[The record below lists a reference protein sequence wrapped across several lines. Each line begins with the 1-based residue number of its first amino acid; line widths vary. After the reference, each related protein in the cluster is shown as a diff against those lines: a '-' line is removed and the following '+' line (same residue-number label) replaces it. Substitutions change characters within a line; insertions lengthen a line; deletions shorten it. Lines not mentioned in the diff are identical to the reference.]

1 MKNKEYLNIVFNKL
15 YLLLKSYDL
24 AAKDLHLVNNTFKFI
39 LNSDNIL
46 RDLFVLS
53 SVNKL
58 DAFVNYVLF
67 ILKKVDEEKINYN
80 NLSYNID
87 TDSKF
92 LEKEIINYFS
102 VEPKKIAEKE
112 SKKPEIT
119 KPLTKEIEIVD
130 EYIDETIA
138 DFYNNTDD
146 DTDNI
151 ITDENFISKRNNLEL
166 VEVERNDEDL
176 NAVFNLPESNSIE
189 ESLVENEIAEAIPE
203 NYTNES
209 DVNDFSSYDENIIN
223 ENEFKSEAEKFT
235 EETVAADY
243 DVNTIS
249 EEKETAVQS
258 DNSYWDA
265 VEDELTDEAIE
276 EKTAEIYE
284 EEAEEITE
292 EKPVIED
299 TADKII
305 EATEQKTDITA
316 EEKLREELKD
326 SETENKQKDLIEN
339 AEDVIEENKPETK
352 EIVLEKIET
361 VQEEMLFDAPELNEN
376 EFKESITAPEE
387 QKKEHEKEIKKEIEE
402 EKLIEESVERENEQI
417 AASLKEESS
426 KDEKKEIGD
435 YFEEKISQENTEK
448 KTEEKIK
455 EQKEENI
462 EQANE
467 EFIQYENYVLR
478 TNDELKFDFERMMEF
493 AKRLNKNYD
502 ERNLIIKDVIDKTS
516 FLENCSRELSLEVI
530 TNIYE
535 TFKLSFEKIS
545 DGKYDLSE
553 ETLTIFI
560 ESLSLV
566 ESLLKGDDYLAYDT
580 LIKSLDKLRKSLLK
594 EKKQKVQAEQK
605 QSDEKSAESLLS
617 NLYPDEHKLFIANNI
632 RRKISD
638 IEKIFNSLN
647 DIDSNYVQIEA
658 LNILISNLNNFK
670 ELVGYANTIQL
681 ASLAKVAEGGYI
693 LIKYLQNY
701 RKDPTEEIWKET
713 FKYIIYVMR
722 LLIINK
728 PVEDLDLF
736 ISYLNEPIKIYLSKE
751 NK

>member
-92 LEKEIINYFS
+92 LEKEVINYFS

-112 SKKPEIT
+112 VKKPEIT

-138 DFYNNTDD
+138 DFYNNSDD

-166 VEVERNDEDL
+166 VEVDRNDEDL

-223 ENEFKSEAEKFT
+223 EAEFKSETEKFT

-249 EEKETAVQS
+249 EEKETAAQS

-265 VEDELTDEAIE
+265 VEDELIDEAIE
-276 EKTAEIYE
+276 EKSAEIYE

-305 EATEQKTDITA
+305 EATEQKTEITA

-339 AEDVIEENKPETK
+339 AEDVIEEIKPETK

-376 EFKESITAPEE
+376 EFKESITSQKEQKNE
-387 QKKEHEKEIKKEIEE
+387 QKKEQEKEIVE

>member
-102 VEPKKIAEKE
+102 VEPKKITEKE
-112 SKKPEIT
+112 IKKVET
-119 KPLTKEIEIVD
+119 SKPLSKEIEVVD

-176 NAVFNLPESNSIE
+176 NAVFNLPETNSIE
-189 ESLVENEIAEAIPE
+189 ESLVENEIAEAIPDS
-203 NYTNES
+203 YSNES
-209 DVNDFSSYDENIIN
+209 DINDFSSYDENIIN
-223 ENEFKSEAEKFT
+223 EAEFKSEAEKFN

-243 DVNTIS
+243 DANTIS
-249 EEKETAVQS
+249 EEKETPVQS

-265 VEDELTDEAIE
+265 VEEELLDEAIE
-276 EKTAEIYE
+276 EKTTEIYE
-284 EEAEEITE
+284 EETEEITE
-292 EKPVIED
+292 EKPVIPEIPVTID
-299 TADKII
+299 EPVINSDEK
-305 EATEQKTDITA
+305 TEITA
-316 EEKLREELKD
+316 EEKLREELKG
-326 SETENKQKDLIEN
+326 SEI
-339 AEDVIEENKPETK
+339 EDVIEENKPGTK
-352 EIVLEKIET
+352 EIILEKIET

-376 EFKESITAPEE
+376 EFKESIISPEE
-387 QKKEHEKEIKKEIEE
+387 QKNDHEKEIEKETAEEIEE
-402 EKLIEESVERENEQI
+402 EKLIEESVVRENEQI
-417 AASLKEESS
+417 AASLKEES
-426 KDEKKEIGD
+426 KKHEKKEIGD
-435 YFEEKISQENTEK
+435 YFEEKISEE

-736 ISYLNEPIKIYLSKE
+736 ISYLNEPIKIYLSRE

>member
-1 MKNKEYLNIVFNKL
+1 
-15 YLLLKSYDL
+15 
-24 AAKDLHLVNNTFKFI
+24 
-39 LNSDNIL
+39 
-46 RDLFVLS
+46 VLS

-102 VEPKKIAEKE
+102 VEPKKITEKE
-112 SKKPEIT
+112 IKKVET
-119 KPLTKEIEIVD
+119 SKPLSKETEVVD

-138 DFYNNTDD
+138 DFYNNADD

-166 VEVERNDEDL
+166 VEVERNDEDQ
-176 NAVFNLPESNSIE
+176 NAVFNLPETNSIE
-189 ESLVENEIAEAIPE
+189 ESLVENEIAEAIPDS
-203 NYTNES
+203 YSNES
-209 DVNDFSSYDENIIN
+209 DINDFSSYDENIIN
-223 ENEFKSEAEKFT
+223 EAEFKSEAEKFND
-235 EETVAADY
+235 ETVAADY

-265 VEDELTDEAIE
+265 VEEELLDEAIE
-276 EKTAEIYE
+276 EKTTEIYE
-284 EEAEEITE
+284 EETEEITE
-292 EKPVIED
+292 DKPVIPEIPDTIDEKPVINSEE
-299 TADKII
+299 K
-305 EATEQKTDITA
+305 TEITT
-316 EEKLREELKD
+316 EEKLREELKG
-326 SETENKQKDLIEN
+326 SEI
-339 AEDVIEENKPETK
+339 EDVIEEDKPGAK
-352 EIVLEKIET
+352 EIILEKTET

-376 EFKESITAPEE
+376 EFKESITSPEE
-387 QKKEHEKEIKKEIEE
+387 QKNEHEKEIEKETAEEIEE
-402 EKLIEESVERENEQI
+402 EKLIEESVVRENKLI
-417 AASLKEESS
+417 AAASKEEEI
-426 KDEKKEIGD
+426 KENKKEIGD
-435 YFEEKISQENTEK
+435 YFEEKIPEEK
-448 KTEEKIK
+448 SEDKIK

>member
-87 TDSKF
+87 ADSKF

-112 SKKPEIT
+112 IKKPEIT
-119 KPLTKEIEIVD
+119 KPLAKEIEVVD

-138 DFYNNTDD
+138 DFYNNADD

-223 ENEFKSEAEKFT
+223 EAEFKSETEKFT

-276 EKTAEIYE
+276 EKTAEIYD

-305 EATEQKTDITA
+305 EATEQKTEITA

-339 AEDVIEENKPETK
+339 AEDVIEEIKPETK
-352 EIVLEKIET
+352 EIFLEKIET

-387 QKKEHEKEIKKEIEE
+387 QKKEKEKEIEKETVE

>member
-87 TDSKF
+87 ADSKF

-112 SKKPEIT
+112 VKKPEIT

-138 DFYNNTDD
+138 DFYNNSDD

-166 VEVERNDEDL
+166 VEVDRNDEDL

-223 ENEFKSEAEKFT
+223 EAEFKSETEKFT

-258 DNSYWDA
+258 DSSYWDA

-284 EEAEEITE
+284 EETEEITE

-305 EATEQKTDITA
+305 EATEQKTEITA

-339 AEDVIEENKPETK
+339 AEDVIEEIKPETK

-376 EFKESITAPEE
+376 EFKESITSQEE
-387 QKKEHEKEIKKEIEE
+387 QKKEQEKEIEKETVE

>member
-87 TDSKF
+87 ADSKF

-112 SKKPEIT
+112 IKKPEIT

-138 DFYNNTDD
+138 DFYNNADD
-146 DTDNI
+146 DTENI

-249 EEKETAVQS
+249 EEKETAAKS

-276 EKTAEIYE
+276 DKTAEIYE

-376 EFKESITAPEE
+376 EFKESITSQEE
-387 QKKEHEKEIKKEIEE
+387 QKKEQEKEIEKETVE

-435 YFEEKISQENTEK
+435 YFEEKVSET

>member
-24 AAKDLHLVNNTFKFI
+24 AAKDLHLVNNTLKFI

-67 ILKKVDEEKINYN
+67 ILKKVEEEKINYN

-102 VEPKKIAEKE
+102 VEPKKIEEKE
-112 SKKPEIT
+112 IKKFET
-119 KPLTKEIEIVD
+119 KPAVKEVIEEN

-138 DFYNNTDD
+138 DFYNSTDD

-151 ITDENFISKRNNLEL
+151 ITDENFVSKRNNLEL
-166 VEVERNDEDL
+166 VEVERHDDDL
-176 NAVFNLPESNSIE
+176 NAVFNLPETHSIE
-189 ESLVENEIAEAIPE
+189 ETAIENETSETIPE
-203 NYTNES
+203 SFSNEN
-209 DVNDFSSYDENIIN
+209 DLNDFSSYDENVIN
-223 ENEFKSEAEKFT
+223 ENEFKSESEKFT
-235 EETVAADY
+235 EETTGSDY
-243 DVNTIS
+243 DAAVIS
-249 EEKETAVQS
+249 EEKESLNTS
-258 DNSYWDA
+258 NSSYWD
-265 VEDELTDEAIE
+265 VTDEEELMKEELDDAVIE
-276 EKTAEIYE
+276 EKSEEIYE
-284 EEAEEITE
+284 EETEEITE
-292 EKPVIED
+292 DKPVVAEASD
-299 TADKII
+299 TVDENTEEII
-305 EATEQKTDITA
+305 KESST
-316 EEKLREELKD
+316 EEKKD
-326 SETENKQKDLIEN
+326 EDIIQTETEGEK
-339 AEDVIEENKPETK
+339 KPETK
-352 EIVLEKIET
+352 EIALEKIEP
-361 VQEEMLFDAPELNEN
+361 VQSEMLFDAPELNES
-376 EFKESITAPEE
+376 EFKQDLASKQENKAEGKP
-387 QKKEHEKEIKKEIEE
+387 
-402 EKLIEESVERENEQI
+402 IEESVEQKNEQI
-417 AASLKEESS
+417 AASLKEKSLTE
-426 KDEKKEIGD
+426 DKKETGD
-435 YFEEKISQENTEK
+435 YFEEKISEE

-535 TFKLSFEKIS
+535 TFKLSFEKIA

-553 ETLTIFI
+553 ETLGIFI
-560 ESLSLV
+560 ESLSLI

-605 QSDEKSAESLLS
+605 QTEEKSAESMLS

-647 DIDSNYVQIEA
+647 DIESNYVQIEA
-658 LNILISNLNNFK
+658 LNILNSNLNNFK

-681 ASLAKVAEGGYI
+681 SSLAKVAEGGYI

>member
-24 AAKDLHLVNNTFKFI
+24 AAKELHLVNNTFKFI

-53 SVNKL
+53 SVNKM
-58 DAFVNYVLF
+58 DAFVNYILF

-87 TDSKF
+87 ADSKF

-112 SKKPEIT
+112 IRKAETS
-119 KPLTKEIEIVD
+119 KPLIREIETVD
-130 EYIDETIA
+130 EYVDETIA
-138 DFYNNTDD
+138 DFYNNADD
-146 DTDNI
+146 DTENI
-151 ITDENFISKRNNLEL
+151 ITDENFISKRKNLEL
-166 VEVERNDEDL
+166 VEVDRNDDES

-189 ESLVENEIAEAIPE
+189 ESLVENEIAETIQD
-203 NYTNES
+203 NYSNES
-209 DVNDFSSYDENIIN
+209 DANDFSSYDENVIN
-223 ENEFKSEAEKFT
+223 ENEFKSETEKFT
-235 EETVAADY
+235 EETISADY
-243 DVNTIS
+243 DTGTIS
-249 EEKETAVQS
+249 EEKETLTTS
-258 DNSYWDA
+258 DSSYWDVPA
-265 VEDELTDEAIE
+265 EDLIE
-276 EKTAEIYE
+276 EKTKEIYDE
-284 EEAEEITE
+284 ETEEITE
-292 EKPVIED
+292 DKPVIPEMPE
-299 TADKII
+299 IP
-305 EATEQKTDITA
+305 
-316 EEKLREELKD
+316 EEKIETITEEKADEKAKD
-326 SETENKQKDLIEN
+326 SDTVEPQEKDTEEK
-339 AEDVIEENKPETK
+339 KPETK
-352 EIVLEKIET
+352 EIILEKTET

-376 EFKESITAPEE
+376 EFKQGEEE
-387 QKKEHEKEIKKEIEE
+387 QISIEE
-402 EKLIEESVERENEQI
+402 KPQEENVESKTEQI
-417 AASLKEESS
+417 AASLEE
-426 KDEKKEIGD
+426 ETVGEYKKEIGD
-435 YFEEKISQENTEK
+435 YFEEKT
-448 KTEEKIK
+448 TEEKIK
-455 EQKEENI
+455 EQKEDNI

-478 TNDELKFDFERMMEF
+478 TNEELKYDFERMMEF

-502 ERNLIIKDVIDKTS
+502 ERNLIVKDVIDKTS

-535 TFKLSFEKIS
+535 TFKLSFEKIA

-560 ESLSLV
+560 ESLSLI

-594 EKKQKVQAEQK
+594 ERKQKAQAEQK
-605 QSDEKSAESLLS
+605 QNEEKSAENTLT

-647 DIDSNYVQIEA
+647 DIESNYVQIEA
-658 LNILISNLNNFK
+658 LTILTSNLNNFK

-681 ASLAKVAEGGYI
+681 GSLAKVAEGGYI

-713 FKYIIYVMR
+713 FKYITYVMR
-722 LLIINK
+722 LLVINK

>member
-87 TDSKF
+87 ADSKF

-112 SKKPEIT
+112 IKKPEIT

-138 DFYNNTDD
+138 DFYNNADD
-146 DTDNI
+146 DTENI

-249 EEKETAVQS
+249 EEKETAAKS

-276 EKTAEIYE
+276 DKTAEIYE

-376 EFKESITAPEE
+376 EFKESITSQEE
-387 QKKEHEKEIKKEIEE
+387 QKKEQEKEIEKETVE

-435 YFEEKISQENTEK
+435 YFEEKVSET

-594 EKKQKVQAEQK
+594 EKKQKVQAERK

>member
-1 MKNKEYLNIVFNKL
+1 MKNKEYLHIVFNKL
-15 YLLLKSYDL
+15 YLVLKSYDL
-24 AAKDLHLVNNTFKFI
+24 ASKDLHLVNNTFKFI

-58 DAFVNYVLF
+58 DSFVNYVLF
-67 ILKKVDEEKINYN
+67 ILKKIEEEKINYN

-87 TDSKF
+87 TDAKF
-92 LEKEIINYFS
+92 LEKEIISYFS
-102 VEPKKIAEKE
+102 VEPKKIEEKE
-112 SKKPEIT
+112 IRKTDTS
-119 KPLTKEIEIVD
+119 KPLTKNIIEE

-138 DFYNNTDD
+138 DFYNSSDD
-146 DTDNI
+146 DTDNSI
-151 ITDENFISKRNNLEL
+151 NENFAGKRGNLEL
-166 VEVERNDEDL
+166 LEVERSDEDI
-176 NAVFNLPESNSIE
+176 NAVFSLPESKNDETIENS
-189 ESLVENEIAEAIPE
+189 LLENEIEETTEESFSGEPDF
-203 NYTNES
+203 NE
-209 DVNDFSSYDENIIN
+209 YDESIIN
-223 ENEFKSEAEKFT
+223 EAEFKSETEKFT
-235 EETVAADY
+235 EETIPADY
-243 DVNTIS
+243 DSSVIS
-249 EEKETAVQS
+249 EEKQRPDTS
-258 DNSYWDA
+258 DNSYWDIPD
-265 VEDELTDEAIE
+265 EELTE
-276 EKTAEIYE
+276 EKTE
-284 EEAEEITE
+284 EVYDEETEEITE
-292 EKPVIED
+292 EAPVIEESHLSISNSTVETGEVKETPESEKIND
-299 TADKII
+299 ESADLVNNEI
-305 EATEQKTDITA
+305 
-316 EEKLREELKD
+316 LKPAA
-326 SETENKQKDLIEN
+326 KK
-339 AEDVIEENKPETK
+339 
-352 EIVLEKIET
+352 IVLEDTEPA
-361 VQEEMLFDAPELNEN
+361 QSEMQFDAPELNER
-376 EFKESITAPEE
+376 EFKQTD
-387 QKKEHEKEIKKEIEE
+387 KEKAALKEADDK
-402 EKLIEESVERENEQI
+402 NT
-417 AASLKEESS
+417 EESS
-426 KDEKKEIGD
+426 LQNNTEEKKSIDD
-435 YFEEKISQENTEK
+435 YFEKPEEKISNEK
-448 KTEEKIK
+448 INEQNEEKREEKI
-455 EQKEENI
+455 EE
-462 EQANE
+462 ANE

-478 TNDELKFDFERMMEF
+478 TNEELKFDFEKMMEF

-560 ESLSLV
+560 ESLSLI
-566 ESLLKGDDYLAYDT
+566 ESLLKGDDYLAYDS

-605 QSDEKSAESLLS
+605 QNEEKSAENTLT

-632 RRKISD
+632 RKKISD

-647 DIDSNYVQIEA
+647 DIESNYVQIEA
-658 LNILISNLNNFK
+658 LTILNANLNNFK
-670 ELVGYANTIQL
+670 ELVSYANTIQL
-681 ASLAKVAEGGYI
+681 GSLAKVSEGGYI

-713 FKYIIYVMR
+713 FKYITYVMR

>member
-24 AAKDLHLVNNTFKFI
+24 AVKDLHLVNSTFKFI

-58 DAFVNYVLF
+58 DSFVNYVLF

-102 VEPKKIAEKE
+102 VEPKKIPEKE
-112 SKKPEIT
+112 TKKVET
-119 KPLTKEIEIVD
+119 VKPPMKSLIEEKD

-138 DFYNNTDD
+138 DFYNSSDD

-151 ITDENFISKRNNLEL
+151 ITDENFASKRGNLEL
-166 VEVERNDEDL
+166 IEVDRQDDDI
-176 NAVFNLPESNSIE
+176 NAVYNLPETKSID
-189 ESLVENEIAEAIPE
+189 ESLENSLIENETKELV
-203 NYTNES
+203 TES
-209 DVNDFSSYDENIIN
+209 FSTENDFSEYDDSVIN
-223 ENEFKSEAEKFT
+223 EAEFKSEAEKFT
-235 EETVAADY
+235 EETVTPEY
-243 DVNTIS
+243 DAGII
-249 EEKETAVQS
+249 EEKEKINTS
-258 DNSYWDA
+258 DSSYWD
-265 VEDELTDEAIE
+265 VPDEELQQELTE
-276 EKTAEIYE
+276 ENAEEIYE
-284 EEAEEITE
+284 EETEDIVESKPVVTEETGLTIATAETTDAKDTTEVSNKIEGEDVLAEEI
-292 EKPVIED
+292 I
-299 TADKII
+299 
-305 EATEQKTDITA
+305 ATEIITV
-316 EEKLREELKD
+316 K
-326 SETENKQKDLIEN
+326 ETEKGI
-339 AEDVIEENKPETK
+339 VITDEVILEEPGT
-352 EIVLEKIET
+352 I
-361 VQEEMLFDAPELNEN
+361 QSEMQFDAPELNETD
-376 EFKESITAPEE
+376 FKQSLD
-387 QKKEHEKEIKKEIEE
+387 EKQIE
-402 EKLIEESVERENEQI
+402 EKLEEESLARDNEQI
-417 AASLKEESS
+417 AASLSSEVPIEE
-426 KDEKKEIGD
+426 KIEEKKDIGD
-435 YFEEKISQENTEK
+435 YFET
-448 KTEEKIK
+448 TEEKVSKEKTSEKKIN
-455 EQKEENI
+455 EQKEEKI
-462 EQANE
+462 EEANE

-502 ERNLIIKDVIDKTS
+502 ERNLIIKDVIDKTA

-535 TFKLSFEKIS
+535 TFKLSFEKIA

-560 ESLSLV
+560 ESLSLI
-566 ESLLKGDDYLAYDT
+566 ESLLKGDDYLAYDS

-594 EKKQKVQAEQK
+594 ERKQKVQAEQK
-605 QSDEKSAESLLS
+605 QSEEKSADNTMT

-647 DIDSNYVQIEA
+647 DIESNYVQIEA
-658 LNILISNLNNFK
+658 LNILNSNLSNFK

-681 ASLAKVAEGGYI
+681 VSLAKVSEGGYI

-713 FKYIIYVMR
+713 FKYITYVMR

>member
-102 VEPKKIAEKE
+102 VEPKKITEKE
-112 SKKPEIT
+112 IKKVEIS
-119 KPLTKEIEIVD
+119 KPLTKEIETVD

-138 DFYNNTDD
+138 DFYNNADD

-176 NAVFNLPESNSIE
+176 NAVFNLPETDSIE
-189 ESLVENEIAEAIPE
+189 ESLVENEIADAIPDNYSE
-203 NYTNES
+203 NYSNES
-209 DVNDFSSYDENIIN
+209 DIKDFSSYDENIIN
-223 ENEFKSEAEKFT
+223 EAEFKSEAEKFS
-235 EETVAADY
+235 EETAAADY

-249 EEKETAVQS
+249 EEKETVVQS

-265 VEDELTDEAIE
+265 VEEGLLDEAIE
-276 EKTAEIYE
+276 EKTAEVYE
-284 EEAEEITE
+284 EETEEITE
-292 EKPVIED
+292 EKPVIPEIPV
-299 TADKII
+299 TIGEKPAINSEEK
-305 EATEQKTDITA
+305 TEITA
-316 EEKLREELKD
+316 EEKLRGELKD
-326 SETENKQKDLIEN
+326 SEF
-339 AEDVIEENKPETK
+339 EDVIEEDKTGTK
-352 EIVLEKIET
+352 EIILEKTET

-376 EFKESITAPEE
+376 EFKESIATSEE
-387 QKKEHEKEIKKEIEE
+387 QKKEQEKEIEE
-402 EKLIEESVERENEQI
+402 EKLIEESVGRENEQI

-435 YFEEKISQENTEK
+435 YFEEKIS
-448 KTEEKIK
+448 EEKIEEKLK

-560 ESLSLV
+560 ESLSLI

>member
-67 ILKKVDEEKINYN
+67 ILKKVEEEKINYN

-87 TDSKF
+87 ADSKY

-112 SKKPEIT
+112 IKKPEVT
-119 KPLTKEIEIVD
+119 KPLTKDIEVVD

-138 DFYNNTDD
+138 DFYNNADD

-176 NAVFNLPESNSIE
+176 NAVFNLPESNSID
-189 ESLVENEIAEAIPE
+189 ESLVENEIAETVQE
-203 NYTNES
+203 NYTNEN

-235 EETVAADY
+235 EEVTTADY
-243 DVNTIS
+243 DSSVIS
-249 EEKETAVQS
+249 EEKESLTTT
-258 DNSYWDA
+258 DNSYWD
-265 VEDELTDEAIE
+265 VIEDEVLE
-276 EKTAEIYE
+276 EKSDEIYDE
-284 EEAEEITE
+284 ETEEITE
-292 EKPVIED
+292 EKPVIENVN
-299 TADKII
+299 DKTI
-305 EATEQKTDITA
+305 EAAEQKTEITA
-316 EEKLREELKD
+316 EEKLREELKG
-326 SETENKQKDLIEN
+326 SGTEIVTEETKEDLT
-339 AEDVIEENKPETK
+339 EEKKPETK
-352 EIVLEKIET
+352 EIILEKAESN
-361 VQEEMLFDAPELNEN
+361 QEEILFDAPELNESD
-376 EFKESITAPEE
+376 FKQSIELPD
-387 QKKEHEKEIKKEIEE
+387 
-402 EKLIEESVERENEQI
+402 EQI
-417 AASLKEESS
+417 AASLETEKIE
-426 KDEKKEIGD
+426 DEKKEIGD
-435 YFEEKISQENTEK
+435 FFEEKIPDEK
-448 KTEEKIK
+448 TDEKINEKIK

-560 ESLSLV
+560 DSLSLI
-566 ESLLKGDDYLAYDT
+566 ESLLKGDDYLAYDS

-605 QSDEKSAESLLS
+605 QNEEKSAESLLS

-647 DIDSNYVQIEA
+647 DIESNYVQIEA

-751 NK
+751 SK

>member
-87 TDSKF
+87 ADSKF

-112 SKKPEIT
+112 IKKPEIT
-119 KPLTKEIEIVD
+119 KPLTKDIEVVD

-176 NAVFNLPESNSIE
+176 NAVFNLPETNSIE
-189 ESLVENEIAEAIPE
+189 ESLVENEIAEPIPE
-203 NYTNES
+203 NYSNES
-209 DVNDFSSYDENIIN
+209 DVNDFSSYDENTIN

-249 EEKETAVQS
+249 EEKETAAQS

-265 VEDELTDEAIE
+265 VEDELIDEAIE

-284 EEAEEITE
+284 EEAEEISE

-305 EATEQKTDITA
+305 EAIEQKTEITA

-326 SETENKQKDLIEN
+326 SETENKQKDLKEY

-376 EFKESITAPEE
+376 EFKESITSSEE
-387 QKKEHEKEIKKEIEE
+387 QKKEIVE

-417 AASLKEESS
+417 AASLKEEN
-426 KDEKKEIGD
+426 KKEEKKEIGD

-478 TNDELKFDFERMMEF
+478 TNGELKFDFERMMEF

>member
-102 VEPKKIAEKE
+102 VEPKKITEKE
-112 SKKPEIT
+112 IKKVET
-119 KPLTKEIEIVD
+119 SKPLSKEIEVVD

-176 NAVFNLPESNSIE
+176 NAVFNLPETNSIE
-189 ESLVENEIAEAIPE
+189 ESLVENEIAEAIPDS
-203 NYTNES
+203 YSNES
-209 DVNDFSSYDENIIN
+209 DINDFSSYDENIIN
-223 ENEFKSEAEKFT
+223 EAEFKSEAEKFN

-249 EEKETAVQS
+249 EEKETPVQS

-265 VEDELTDEAIE
+265 VEEELLDEEIE
-276 EKTAEIYE
+276 EKTTEIYE
-284 EEAEEITE
+284 EETEEITE
-292 EKPVIED
+292 DKPVIPEIPVTID
-299 TADKII
+299 EPVINSEEK
-305 EATEQKTDITA
+305 TEITA
-316 EEKLREELKD
+316 EEKLREELNG
-326 SETENKQKDLIEN
+326 SET
-339 AEDVIEENKPETK
+339 EDVIEENKPGAK
-352 EIVLEKIET
+352 EIILEKIET

-376 EFKESITAPEE
+376 EFKESITSPEE
-387 QKKEHEKEIKKEIEE
+387 QKNEHEKEIEKETTEEIEE
-402 EKLIEESVERENEQI
+402 EKLIEESVVRENKLI
-417 AASLKEESS
+417 AAASKEEEI
-426 KDEKKEIGD
+426 KENKKEIGD
-435 YFEEKISQENTEK
+435 YFEEKVSEE
-448 KTEEKIK
+448 KTEDKIK

>member
-24 AAKDLHLVNNTFKFI
+24 AAKDLNLVNSTFKFI

-67 ILKKVDEEKINYN
+67 ILKKVEEEKINYN

-87 TDSKF
+87 ADSKF

-112 SKKPEIT
+112 IKKPEIT
-119 KPLTKEIEIVD
+119 KPLTKEIEVVD

-189 ESLVENEIAEAIPE
+189 ESLVENEIAESIPE
-203 NYTNES
+203 NFSN
-209 DVNDFSSYDENIIN
+209 DNDLNDFSTYDENTIN
-223 ENEFKSEAEKFT
+223 EAEFRSEAEKFT
-235 EETVAADY
+235 DETIAAEY
-243 DVNTIS
+243 DTNTIS
-249 EEKETAVQS
+249 EEKETLNTS
-258 DNSYWDA
+258 DNTYWDVPDEELA
-265 VEDELTDEAIE
+265 AEKSDEIYDEETEEITEDKPVIAEVFESADNKTEIVSE
-276 EKTAEIYE
+276 EKTAEDSE
-284 EEAEEITE
+284 KVLNDKEITAG
-292 EKPVIED
+292 EK
-299 TADKII
+299 
-305 EATEQKTDITA
+305 EQDY
-316 EEKLREELKD
+316 
-326 SETENKQKDLIEN
+326 
-339 AEDVIEENKPETK
+339 KPAAK

-361 VQEEMLFDAPELNEN
+361 VQEEMFFDAPELSESD
-376 EFKESITAPEE
+376 FKKEKEQSSEEKEKLTEESI
-387 QKKEHEKEIKKEIEE
+387 
-402 EKLIEESVERENEQI
+402 ERENEQI
-417 AASLKEESS
+417 SASIEEEVVKE
-426 KDEKKEIGD
+426 DKKEIGD
-435 YFEEKISQENTEK
+435 FFEEKPQDERQN
-448 KTEEKIK
+448 EKILK

-535 TFKLSFEKIS
+535 TFKLSFEKIA

-560 ESLSLV
+560 ESLSLI

-594 EKKQKVQAEQK
+594 ERKQKVQAEQK
-605 QSDEKSAESLLS
+605 QNEEKSAESLLS

-632 RRKISD
+632 RKKISD

-647 DIDSNYVQIEA
+647 DIESNYVQIEA
-658 LNILISNLNNFK
+658 LNILTSNLNNFK

-681 ASLAKVAEGGYI
+681 SPLAKVSEGGYI

-713 FKYIIYVMR
+713 FKYITYVMR
-722 LLIINK
+722 LLVINK

>member
-24 AAKDLHLVNNTFKFI
+24 AAKELHLVNNTFKFI

-53 SVNKL
+53 SVNKM

-87 TDSKF
+87 ADSKF

-102 VEPKKIAEKE
+102 VEPKKIEEKE
-112 SKKPEIT
+112 IRKIETS
-119 KPLTKEIEIVD
+119 KPLTREIETVD
-130 EYIDETIA
+130 EYVDETIA
-138 DFYNNTDD
+138 DFYNNADD
-146 DTDNI
+146 DTENI
-151 ITDENFISKRNNLEL
+151 ITDENFISKRKNLEL
-166 VEVERNDEDL
+166 VEVDRNDDES

-189 ESLVENEIAEAIPE
+189 ESLVENEIAETLQD

-209 DVNDFSSYDENIIN
+209 DANDFSSYDENVIN
-223 ENEFKSEAEKFT
+223 ENEFKSETEKFI
-235 EETVAADY
+235 EETISADY
-243 DVNTIS
+243 DTSAIS
-249 EEKETAVQS
+249 EEKETLTTS
-258 DNSYWDA
+258 DSSYWDIPA
-265 VEDELTDEAIE
+265 EDLME
-276 EKTAEIYE
+276 EKTKEIYDE
-284 EEAEEITE
+284 ETEEITE
-292 EKPVIED
+292 DKPIIPEMPDTPEEKIE
-299 TADKII
+299 TITEEKQEEII
-305 EATEQKTDITA
+305 KDSEAVVPQEEYA
-316 EEKLREELKD
+316 EEK
-326 SETENKQKDLIEN
+326 
-339 AEDVIEENKPETK
+339 KPEIK
-352 EIVLEKIET
+352 EIVLEKTET
-361 VQEEMLFDAPELNEN
+361 LQEEMLFDAPEPNES
-376 EFKESITAPEE
+376 EFKQDELQTVPI
-387 QKKEHEKEIKKEIEE
+387 E
-402 EKLIEESVERENEQI
+402 EKLQEENVESKTEEI
-417 AASLKEESS
+417 AASLEEETVGEYKE
-426 KDEKKEIGD
+426 KIGD
-435 YFEEKISQENTEK
+435 YFEDK

-478 TNDELKFDFERMMEF
+478 TNEELKYDFERMMEF

-502 ERNLIIKDVIDKTS
+502 ERNLIVKDVIDKTS

-535 TFKLSFEKIS
+535 TFKLSFEKIA

-560 ESLSLV
+560 ESLSLI
-566 ESLLKGDDYLAYDT
+566 ESLLKGDDYLAYDS

-594 EKKQKVQAEQK
+594 ERKQKAQAEQK
-605 QSDEKSAESLLS
+605 QNEEKSAENTLT

-647 DIDSNYVQIEA
+647 DIESNYVQIEA
-658 LNILISNLNNFK
+658 LTILTSNLNNFK

-681 ASLAKVAEGGYI
+681 GSLAKVAEGGYI

-713 FKYIIYVMR
+713 FKYITYVMR
-722 LLIINK
+722 LLVINK

>member
-87 TDSKF
+87 ADSKF

-102 VEPKKIAEKE
+102 VEPKKITEKE
-112 SKKPEIT
+112 IKKIET
-119 KPLTKEIEIVD
+119 SKPLTREIETVD
-130 EYIDETIA
+130 EYVDETIA
-138 DFYNNTDD
+138 DFYNNADD
-146 DTDNI
+146 DTENI
-151 ITDENFISKRNNLEL
+151 ITDENFISKRKNLEL
-166 VEVERNDEDL
+166 VELDRNDEDL

-189 ESLVENEIAEAIPE
+189 ESSVENEIAETIQD
-203 NYTNES
+203 NYTGET
-209 DVNDFSSYDENIIN
+209 DINDFSSYDENTIN
-223 ENEFKSEAEKFT
+223 ENEFKSETEKFT
-235 EETVAADY
+235 EETVSTDY
-243 DVNTIS
+243 DTNTIS
-249 EEKETAVQS
+249 EEKETIATS
-258 DNSYWDA
+258 DSSYWD
-265 VEDELTDEAIE
+265 
-276 EKTAEIYE
+276 
-284 EEAEEITE
+284 
-292 EKPVIED
+292 VIE
-299 TADKII
+299 
-305 EATEQKTDITA
+305 
-316 EEKLREELKD
+316 
-326 SETENKQKDLIEN
+326 
-339 AEDVIEENKPETK
+339 EDVIEEKTEEVYDDETEEITEDKPFIPETNDADEEKAEIIVEEEMQEESKDPESVEPVKESAEEKKPETK

-361 VQEEMLFDAPELNEN
+361 VQEEMLFDAPELNEK
-376 EFKESITAPEE
+376 EFK
-387 QKKEHEKEIKKEIEE
+387 QEE
-402 EKLIEESVERENEQI
+402 EPPAQEEEILQEEIGESKNEQI
-417 AASLKEESS
+417 AASIEEEFVKE
-426 KDEKKEIGD
+426 DNKEVGD
-435 YFEEKISQENTEK
+435 YFEEKAAEEK
-448 KTEEKIK
+448 TDKKIK

-535 TFKLSFEKIS
+535 TFKLSFEKIA

-560 ESLSLV
+560 ESLSLI

-594 EKKQKVQAEQK
+594 ERKQKVQAEQK
-605 QSDEKSAESLLS
+605 QNEEKSAENTLT

-647 DIDSNYVQIEA
+647 DIESNYVQIEA
-658 LNILISNLNNFK
+658 LTILTSNLNNFK

-681 ASLAKVAEGGYI
+681 SSLAKVAEGGYI

-713 FKYIIYVMR
+713 FKYITYVMR
-722 LLIINK
+722 LLVINK

>member
-102 VEPKKIAEKE
+102 VEPKRIEEKE
-112 SKKPEIT
+112 IRKAEIL
-119 KPLTKEIEIVD
+119 KPLSKDIEVID
-130 EYIDETIA
+130 EYVDETIA
-138 DFYNNTDD
+138 EFYNSSDD

-151 ITDENFISKRNNLEL
+151 ITDENFVSKRNNMEL
-166 VEVERNDEDL
+166 LEVERHDDDL
-176 NAVFNLPESNSIE
+176 NAVFNLPETNSID
-189 ESLVENEIAEAIPE
+189 ESAIENESIESD
-203 NYTNES
+203 NES
-209 DVNDFSSYDENIIN
+209 YSGENDINDFSSYDENIIN
-223 ENEFKSEAEKFT
+223 ENEFKSETEKFT
-235 EETVAADY
+235 EETVSSDYDAAD
-243 DVNTIS
+243 IS
-249 EEKETAVQS
+249 EEKEKINTI
-258 DNSYWDA
+258 DGSYWD
-265 VEDELTDEAIE
+265 VTDEEELIQEELSNDELNNAAIE
-276 EKTAEIYE
+276 EKSEALYE
-284 EEAEEITE
+284 EETEEITE
-292 EKPVIED
+292 DKPVVAEASDVIDEKTED
-299 TADKII
+299 ISEENKEEIKSD
-305 EATEQKTDITA
+305 EAITA
-316 EEKLREELKD
+316 ESEED
-326 SETENKQKDLIEN
+326 
-339 AEDVIEENKPETK
+339 NKPETK
-352 EIVLEKIET
+352 EVALEKPEQI
-361 VQEEMLFDAPELNEN
+361 QSEMLFDAPELNEN
-376 EFKESITAPEE
+376 DLKQDKEVKPEE
-387 QKKEHEKEIKKEIEE
+387 PTEEKSIEE
-402 EKLIEESVERENEQI
+402 NEKQENEKI
-417 AASLKEESS
+417 AASSEEKSAA
-426 KDEKKEIGD
+426 KDKKEIGD
-435 YFEEKISQENTEK
+435 YFEEKTSEE

-535 TFKLSFEKIS
+535 TFKLSFEKIA

-553 ETLTIFI
+553 ETLAIFI
-560 ESLSLV
+560 ESLSLI

-632 RRKISD
+632 RKKISD

-647 DIDSNYVQIEA
+647 DIESNYVQIEA
-658 LNILISNLNNFK
+658 LNILNSNLNNFK

-681 ASLAKVAEGGYI
+681 SSLAKVAEGGYI

>member
-39 LNSDNIL
+39 LNSENIL

-58 DAFVNYVLF
+58 DAFVNYILF

-112 SKKPEIT
+112 IKKPEIT
-119 KPLTKEIEIVD
+119 KPLTKEIEVVD

-138 DFYNNTDD
+138 DFYNNSDD

-166 VEVERNDEDL
+166 VEVDRNDEDL
-176 NAVFNLPESNSIE
+176 NAVFNLPETNSIE

-249 EEKETAVQS
+249 EEKEKTAQS

-284 EEAEEITE
+284 EETEEITE
-292 EKPVIED
+292 DKPVIED
-299 TADKII
+299 IADKII
-305 EATEQKTDITA
+305 EAIEEKTEITA

-376 EFKESITAPEE
+376 EFKEIITSPEE
-387 QKKEHEKEIKKEIEE
+387 QKKEIVE

-417 AASLKEESS
+417 AASLKEEN
-426 KDEKKEIGD
+426 KKEEKKEIGD